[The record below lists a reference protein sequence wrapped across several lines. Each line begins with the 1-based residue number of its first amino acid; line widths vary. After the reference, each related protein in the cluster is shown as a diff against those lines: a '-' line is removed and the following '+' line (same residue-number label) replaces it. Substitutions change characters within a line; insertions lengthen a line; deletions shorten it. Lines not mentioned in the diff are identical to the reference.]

1 MQMKEQGKNSQDQVN
16 EEEIGKLPKKD
27 FRVKIEKKTIQ
38 NLKNIK
44 NKMQESNNTFI
55 KKLEEIKNKK
65 TGMNYTFTVIK
76 NTLEGI
82 NNRITE
88 VEEEIGEL
96 EDRMV
101 EITVEELNKGK
112 RKKIEDSLRDLWD
125 NETDQHS
132 NYKGLRRK
140 RGKIKGLRRVLKRL

>member
-1 MQMKEQGKNSQDQVN
+1 
-16 EEEIGKLPKKD
+16 
-27 FRVKIEKKTIQ
+27 
-38 NLKNIK
+38 
-44 NKMQESNNTFI
+44 MQESNNTFI

-76 NTLEGI
+76 TTLEGI

-88 VEEEIGEL
+88 VEEEISEL

-101 EITVEELNKGK
+101 EITIEELNKGK

-125 NETDQHS
+125 NMKLTNIQ
-132 NYKGLRRK
+132 
-140 RGKIKGLRRVLKRL
+140 IIRVSEEKEEK

>member
-1 MQMKEQGKNSQDQVN
+1 
-16 EEEIGKLPKKD
+16 
-27 FRVKIEKKTIQ
+27 
-38 NLKNIK
+38 
-44 NKMQESNNTFI
+44 MQESNNTFI

-88 VEEEIGEL
+88 VEEEISEL

-101 EITVEELNKGK
+101 EITIEELNKGK

-125 NETDQHS
+125 NMKLTNIQ
-132 NYKGLRRK
+132 
-140 RGKIKGLRRVLKRL
+140 IIRVSEEKEEK

>member
-1 MQMKEQGKNSQDQVN
+1 MKRQRNIMQMKEQCKNSQEQVN
-16 EEEIGKLPKKD
+16 EEEIGKLPKKRFQSKD
-27 FRVKIEKKTIQ
+27 RKKMIQ
-38 NLKNIK
+38 NLKNIM

-55 KKLEEIKNKK
+55 KDLKEIKNKK
-65 TGMNYTFTVIK
+65 TGMNNTFTVIK
-76 NTLEGI
+76 NTLEGV

-88 VEEEIGEL
+88 VEEEISEL

-125 NETDQHS
+125 NMKLTNIQ
-132 NYKGLRRK
+132 
-140 RGKIKGLRRVLKRL
+140 IIRVSEEREEK